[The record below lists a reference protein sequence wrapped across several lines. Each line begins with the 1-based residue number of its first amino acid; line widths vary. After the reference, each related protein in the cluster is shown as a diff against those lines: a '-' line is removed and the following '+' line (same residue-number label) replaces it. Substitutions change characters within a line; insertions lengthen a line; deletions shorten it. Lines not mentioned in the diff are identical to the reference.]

1 MFLGVGNPSKNR
13 QGVAGENAGTVPVK
27 IANCLI
33 FAANLVCV
41 GKMAAGQAEG
51 INQAGLGG

>member
-41 GKMAAGQAEG
+41 GKMAVGQAEG
-51 INQAGLGG
+51 INKLD